1 MNENRLNIE
10 IEKSPLGDISIL
22 VVRLQGELLYGQ
34 QHDLRESVLNE
45 IDETT
50 RGAVIEMSSVG
61 MIDSAGLGTLAA
73 LTSRLAAKGGSLV
86 LAGLDAKLENVIRL
100 SGMGDM
106 FLIVEGEEDAM
117 RFFSSRLNP

>member
-10 IEKSPLGDISIL
+10 IEKSPLGDVSIL

-34 QHDLRESVLNE
+34 QHDLRESVLKE

-50 RGAVIEMSSVG
+50 RGAVIEMSDVG

-117 RFFSSRLNP
+117 RFFSSRLNI